1 MQEHDVQDVQHDP
14 QYDQARA
21 PYFHTRVH
29 RIEPRPSES
38 QRQLFQEMA
47 RAGGPL
53 RTLGDVYLRW
63 EEMLAQP
70 KQAVWLAIAG
80 AYIPFG
86 LGGVMRT
93 LMERHLMDILVTTP
107 AQITHDL
114 TEVRGLFHYQGH
126 EDVDDNALQR
136 LDVNRYWNVFGD
148 ENELNTNEDVI
159 VDFLETLSSDRAY
172 TPAEYFYRLGAW
184 LETSQHRGADGM
196 LTCAARNGVPIFCPS
211 PADGDI
217 TTDLSHYRKRTGRR
231 VMLDPVKE
239 TLDMV
244 ALNAAIED
252 AGGRAGIVTL
262 GGGAPRNYAQQAMA
276 CAYMLDRKDLQRY
289 NYGLRISLDPVQTG
303 GLSGSTI
310 SEGKTWKKYAADT
323 VVAEHFGDYMAPLVE
338 ITQALL
344 AATERQPRPPAATV
358 RYGDD
363 GRMLVTVDGRE
374 HDVQK
379 EYGYA

>member
-1 MQEHDVQDVQHDP
+1 MIDAQHNAA
-14 QYDQARA
+14 YERERS
-21 PYFHTRVH
+21 PYFASRVH
-29 RIEPRPSES
+29 RIEPRASER
-38 QRQLFQEMA
+38 QRALFLEMV

-53 RTLGDVYLRW
+53 RTLGEVYQRW
-63 EEMLAQP
+63 EEMLARP
-70 KQAVWLAIAG
+70 MQAAWLAIAG

-93 LMERHLMDILVTTP
+93 LMEQHLIDVLVTTP

-114 TEVRGLFHYQGH
+114 TEVRGLHHYQGS
-126 EDVDDNALQR
+126 DDADDNALQR
-136 LDVNRYWNVFGD
+136 LDVNRYWNVYGD
-148 ENELNTNEDVI
+148 ENELNSNEDVI
-159 VDFLETLSSDRAY
+159 FDFVETLSDDRAY
-172 TPAEYFYRLGAW
+172 TSSEYFYRLGKW
-184 LETSQHRGADGM
+184 LETSSHRGADGM

-211 PADGDI
+211 PGDGDV
-217 TTDLSHYRKRTGRR
+217 TTDLSHYRKRTGRKLI
-231 VMLDPVKE
+231 LDPVKE

-323 VVAEHFGDYMAPLVE
+323 VAAEHFGDYMVPLVQMTE
-338 ITQALL
+338 ALL
-344 AATERQPRPPAATV
+344 AARHNHPRQPAVTV
-358 RYGDD
+358 RYADD
-363 GRMLVTVDGRE
+363 GRLLVTVEGAE
-374 HDVQK
+374 HDVQE